1 MLNWI
6 LVVDFGSQVTQLIAR
21 RIREQ
26 NIYCEVIPY
35 NKLTINLLNN
45 NKPSGVILSG
55 GPASVNDSHPPLI
68 PNEIFSK
75 NIPILGICYGM
86 QLIAKAF
93 GGTVKKTSKRE
104 YGDTRIE
111 ITENNSINPDSWDIG
126 SSHNVWM
133 SHGDSLSDLPK
144 QFESFIKSTDND
156 YVGIANETKKI
167 FGLQFHPEVF
177 HTKDGKLIITKFLM
191 NVCQCKQ
198 TWNMRTFKYD
208 VINSLK
214 NTLQSKKV
222 LCALSGGVDSSVTA
236 LLLHQAIGSQLH
248 CVFVDHGLL
257 RKNER
262 EEICH
267 FFKNQKDI
275 NFICIDASKQFLEI
289 LKDVTDPEIK
299 RKLIGKEFIKVFEKE
314 ATKYEDLK
322 FLAQGTLYPDVI
334 ESRSPLGGPSVT
346 IKSHHNVGGLP
357 EKMNLELVEP
367 LKSLF
372 KDEVRILGKE
382 LGLHDN
388 IRRRHP
394 FPGPGLAIRVIGKV
408 TQDRLEILREAD
420 HIYMNLL
427 KEENLYDKI
436 WQAFCV
442 LLPVKTVGVM
452 GDSRSYENVCAL
464 RAVTS
469 TDGMTAD
476 IYPFNHDF
484 LKKVSTIIIN
494 QVEGIN
500 RVVYDT
506 TSKPPGTIEWE

>member
-1 MLNWI
+1 MPNWI

-21 RIREQ
+21 RIREK
-26 NIYCEVIPY
+26 NIYCELIPY
-35 NKLTINLLNN
+35 TKLTLTLLNKN
-45 NKPSGVILSG
+45 RPSGIILSG
-55 GPASVNDSHPPLI
+55 SPASVNDPQAPLVS
-68 PNEIFSK
+68 EKIFFE

-93 GGTVKKTSKRE
+93 GGLVKKTSKRE
-104 YGDTRIE
+104 YGDTI
-111 ITENNSINPDSWDIG
+111 IQIINNSSINPNRWHINSNQ
-126 SSHNVWM
+126 NVWM
-133 SHGDSLSDLPK
+133 SHGDSLSNLPE
-144 QFESFIKSTDND
+144 QFDSFIKSTDNN
-156 YVGIANETKKI
+156 YVGITNENKKI

-177 HTKDGKLIITKFLM
+177 HTKDGNLIIQKFIID
-191 NVCQCKQ
+191 VCKCKQ
-198 TWNMRTFKYD
+198 TWTMKTFKND
-208 VINSLK
+208 AINSLK
-214 NTLQSKKV
+214 QTIKKKKV

-236 LLLHQAIGSQLH
+236 LLLNQAIGSQLQ

-257 RKNER
+257 RKNEK
-262 EEICH
+262 EEICK
-267 FFKNQKDI
+267 FFQSKKNL
-275 NFICIDASKQFLEI
+275 NFSCVDSSKQFLEI
-289 LKDVTDPEIK
+289 LKNVTDPEIK
-299 RKLIGKEFIKVFEKE
+299 RKLIGSEFIKVFEKE
-314 ATKYEDLK
+314 AKKYRDIK
-322 FLAQGTLYPDVI
+322 FLAQGTLYPDII
-334 ESRSPLGGPSVT
+334 ESRSVLGGPSVT

-372 KDEVRILGKE
+372 KDEVRVLGKE
-382 LGLHDN
+382 LGLDDH
-388 IRRRHP
+388 IRNRHP

-408 TQDRLEILREAD
+408 TKERLTILREAD
-420 HIYMNLL
+420 KIYMDLL
-427 KEENLYDKI
+427 KKENLYDEI

-476 IYPFNHDF
+476 IYSFDHNF
-484 LKKVSTIIIN
+484 LKKVSTSIIN